1 MTRSVLLI
9 GAVFVT
15 VALALVLV
23 KVFVYELPLVPAD
36 TRGMWQVETR
46 ITLRGHDRAGS
57 VTAMLPPS
65 DASQVI
71 FDEHATTSGLE
82 FSVRDRNTGRF
93 GVWQGPIADVEEIAY
108 EFRVQTL
115 AARVQLPGGE
125 YREPPSRVVET
136 FGGPEELGAASPEV
150 ATVLSQLSLPGPTE
164 VPARLRTILAFVAN
178 EIAVSPTAGDDAL
191 LTLAQREGNAEG
203 KERLLVALLRAAGI
217 PARSVRGLALR
228 EDLPPE
234 EVLWGE
240 AWVNGVVVPVSAV
253 HNFIGDRPADWIGFG
268 SGGSTLIAATGVRA
282 VGHSHRALRE
292 QLRPEEIAALMA
304 PANPILAKL
313 SLYRLPVPTQ
323 SALRVLLLLPIGA
336 LAVAIFRN
344 LIGIPTFG
352 TFMPVLIALALR
364 STSLIQGLLLVAL
377 VMAVGVVGRLALD
390 RLRLLMVPR
399 LAILLCLVVLAATGL
414 ALAGDSV
421 DSRDLFSAVLFP
433 IVILTMLVERFTI
446 AIAEEGTARRTGHP
460 GGLFW
465 SILVAVV
472 DATRCFRSPASPSIW
487 MFTFPELLLAS
498 ITGVLVWIGGY
509 ARATGWPTSCAS
521 ARWPRPWRMARP
533 ELRGGGP

>member
-9 GAVFVT
+9 GAVLVT
-15 VALALVLV
+15 AALALVLV
-23 KVFVYELPLVPAD
+23 KVLVYELPLVPAD

-46 ITLRGHDRAGS
+46 ITLRGHNRAGS

-71 FDEHATTSGLE
+71 FDEHATSSDLK
-82 FSVRDRNTGRF
+82 FSVRDGDSGRF
-93 GVWQGPIADVEEIAY
+93 GIWQGPVGDVEEIAY

-115 AARVQLPGGE
+115 APRGEPPGGE
-125 YREPPSRVVET
+125 YQKPPARVIES
-136 FGGPEELGAASPEV
+136 FGGDEVELGSAAPEV
-150 ATVLSQLSLPGPTE
+150 AEVLSQLSLPGPTD
-164 VPARLRTILAFVAN
+164 VAARLRTILAFVAN
-178 EIAVSPTAGDDAL
+178 EIAVSPTTGDDAL

-217 PARSVRGLALR
+217 PARTVRGLALR

-234 EVLWGE
+234 EVVWGE
-240 AWVNGVVVPVSAV
+240 AWINGSVVPVSAV
-253 HNFIGDRPADWIGFG
+253 HSFIGERPSEWIEFG
-268 SGGSTLIAATGVRA
+268 SGASTLIAATGVRA

-313 SLYRLPVPTQ
+313 SLYRLPVATQ

-364 STSLIQGLLLVAL
+364 GTSLVQGLLLVAL
-377 VMAVGVVGRLALD
+377 VMTIGVVGRLALD

-421 DSRDLFSAVLFP
+421 ESRDLFAAVLFP
-433 IVILTMLVERFTI
+433 IVILTMLVERFSV
-446 AIAEEGTARRTGHP
+446 AMVEEGSREAFTQAGY
-460 GGLFW
+460 
-465 SILVAVV
+465 SVLVAVAIYPV
-472 DATRCFRSPASPSIW
+472 FRSELAEHL
-487 MFTFPELLLAS
+487 MFSFPELVLL

-509 ARATGWPTSCAS
+509 AGYRLADLV
-521 ARWPRPWRMARP
+521 RFR
-533 ELRGGGP
+533 ELSKSLAAGVPD